1 MQPPRHHHPK
11 RYGVGLGVA
20 MSGYARSEAF
30 MSMTSPL
37 GQDVL
42 IPVRLSA
49 EEAISGLFSF
59 SVEVV
64 SEQARIDPNRLLNQ
78 TVCVILRRPNQPTR
92 YFNGIVRRFAAVGT
106 SFRGL
111 YGYRLEIGPLL
122 WLLSQIEDCRVFQNK
137 SALDIVEEVLAGAGI
152 TNYEL
157 RVYGD
162 RPTRE
167 YTIQYDEAN
176 LRFIL
181 RLLQEDGYFY
191 FFEHTAD
198 AHTLVIADA
207 NAAFHPIER
216 PQIYVGSAQ
225 DTATDALTAWRTG
238 TNLTHG
244 KIELQD
250 YDPSAP
256 SKSLDATQNTTLKA
270 AGAATRSVY
279 HWPAH
284 TFQPSE
290 VNRRTRLRIEAD
302 EAAAC
307 LLDGAG
313 NHEGFY
319 PGGRFTLVKDPYAG
333 NDGQEYALHSVVHTA
348 RDESWIAG
356 GAVASYANSF
366 TASDNTRPWRD
377 RLTIGRPRMDGV
389 YSGLVMGVPGEE
401 IYTDS
406 LARVKVW
413 LRFDHHH
420 DATPEGSIWVRVSQ
434 PWAGNGW
441 GWQYLPRVG
450 TEVVVAFVDGD
461 PDRPIVLGG
470 VYNGEQMPPFPLP
483 EQKTKSGLRTRSTL
497 NGTTSEYSE
506 FSVDDEQGQELV
518 FLHAQKDH
526 QVEVE
531 NSQTVTIGNGR
542 TVTIKS
548 GGDTLTVQE
557 GDLSITVSMGSVR
570 VSATEMI
577 TLSVGAS
584 SISITDASITL
595 NSVAIEINGDGTVN
609 IDGATIDLESEGE
622 ITLLATDVNIMAPV
636 ATLEGVPIA

>member
-1 MQPPRHHHPK
+1 
-11 RYGVGLGVA
+11 
-20 MSGYARSEAF
+20 

-42 IPVRLSA
+42 IPVTFRA
-49 EEAISGLFSF
+49 EESISSPFSF
-59 SVEVV
+59 SIEMV
-64 SEQARIDPNRLLNQ
+64 SELERIDPNSLLAM

-92 YFNGIVRRFAAVGT
+92 YFNGIVRRFAPVGT

-111 YGYRLEIGPLL
+111 YGYTAEIRPSL
-122 WLLSQIEDCRVFQNK
+122 WLLRQIEDCRVFQHK
-137 SALDIVEEVLAGAGI
+137 STLDIVEEVLTGTGL
-152 TNYEL
+152 TDYEL
-157 RVYGD
+157 RVYGE

-167 YTIQYDEAN
+167 YTIQYDETDLA
-176 LRFIL
+176 FIS

-207 NAAFHPIER
+207 NAAFHAIEQ
-216 PQIYVGSAQ
+216 PEIYVGSAQ
-225 DTATDALTAWRTG
+225 DTASDALSAWRGG
-238 TNLTHG
+238 TDLTHG

-250 YDPSAP
+250 YDPAVP

-270 AGAATRSVY
+270 SGAAKRSVY

-284 TFQPSE
+284 TFQSPE
-290 VNRRTRLRIEAD
+290 VSRRTRLRIEAD
-302 EAAAC
+302 ETAAC

-319 PGGRFTLVKDPYAG
+319 PGGKFTLVKDPYVG
-333 NDGQEYALHSVVHTA
+333 SDGQEYVLRRVIHTA
-348 RDESWIAG
+348 RDASWIAG
-356 GAVASYANSF
+356 GEVPSYSNSF
-366 TASDNTRPWRD
+366 STFAATRPWRD
-377 RLTIGRPRMDGV
+377 QITIRRPRMDGV
-389 YSGLVMGVPGEE
+389 YSGQVIGVPGEE

-406 LARVKVW
+406 LGRVKVW

-461 PDRPIVLGG
+461 PDRPIVIGG

-506 FSVDDEQGQELV
+506 FSVDDKQGQELV

-531 NSQTVTIGNGR
+531 QSQTVTIGTGR

-548 GGDTLTVQE
+548 GGDRLTVEE
-557 GDLSITVSMGSVR
+557 GNLSISVSMGAVSVTAME
-570 VSATEMI
+570 SI
-577 TLSVGAS
+577 TLTVGAS
-584 SISITDASITL
+584 SILISEAAITIT
-595 NSVAIEINGDGTVN
+595 SPAVEITGEATVN
-609 IDGATIDLESEGE
+609 IDGATIDMEAEAE
-622 ITLLATDVNIMAPV
+622 ITIAAPDVNIAAPLLT
-636 ATLEGVPIA
+636 ADGVPLA

>member
-1 MQPPRHHHPK
+1 
-11 RYGVGLGVA
+11 
-20 MSGYARSEAF
+20 MSGYSRTEAF

-42 IPVRLSA
+42 IPVGLSA
-49 EEAISGLFSF
+49 EEAIGGLFSF

-78 TVCVILRRPNQPTR
+78 AVCVILRRPNQPTR

-111 YGYRLEIGPLL
+111 YGYRLVIGPLL
-122 WLLSQIEDCRVFQNK
+122 WLLSQIEDCQVFQNK
-137 SALDIVEEVLAGAGI
+137 SALDIVEEVLASAGI
-152 TNYEL
+152 TTYEL

-167 YTIQYDEAN
+167 YTIQYDETN
-176 LRFIL
+176 LTFIS

-207 NAAFHPIER
+207 NAAFHPIKR

-225 DTATDALTAWRTG
+225 DTATDALTAWQTG

-250 YDPSAP
+250 YDPAAP

-284 TFQPSE
+284 TFQPPE

-333 NDGQEYALHSVVHTA
+333 NDGQEYVLHSVVHTA

-366 TASDNTRPWRD
+366 TAFDNTRPWRE
-377 RLTIGRPRMDGV
+377 RLTIERPRMDGV
-389 YSGLVMGVPGEE
+389 YSGLVMGVAAEE

-406 LARVKVW
+406 LGRVKVW

-450 TEVVVAFVDGD
+450 TEVVVAFMDGD
-461 PDRPIVLGG
+461 PDRPIVIGG

-483 EQKTKSGLRTRSTL
+483 GEKTKSGLRTRSTL

-506 FSVDDEQGQELV
+506 FSIDDKQGQELV
-518 FLHAQKDH
+518 FLRAQKDH

-531 NSQTVTIGNGR
+531 DSQTVTIGNGR

-548 GGDTLTVQE
+548 GGDSLTVEE
-557 GDLSITVSMGSVR
+557 GNLSITVSAGAIN
-570 VSATEMI
+570 VSATE
-577 TLSVGAS
+577 
-584 SISITDASITL
+584 SITL
-595 NSVAIEINGDGTVN
+595 TVEESSIIISPEGIVINSADVEINGDITVN
-609 IDGATIDLESEGE
+609 IDGATIDMESEGE
-622 ITLLATDVNIMAPV
+622 ISLIASDLNIAAPLVTVDGVPV
-636 ATLEGVPIA
+636 A